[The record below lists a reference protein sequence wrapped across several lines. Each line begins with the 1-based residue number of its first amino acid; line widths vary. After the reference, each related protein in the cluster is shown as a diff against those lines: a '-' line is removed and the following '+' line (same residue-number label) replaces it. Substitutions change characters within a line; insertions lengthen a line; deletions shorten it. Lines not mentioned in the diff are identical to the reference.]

1 VGEGGRAG
9 AAGRLKPMELPRVVI
24 VGAGFGG
31 LWAARGLVRRRAH
44 VTLIDRNNYH
54 TFFPLLYQVA
64 AAELG
69 PSDIAHPVRS
79 IFRRARNVD
88 VRMTEMVGLDLDA
101 GEVLT
106 GIGPIAYD
114 YLVLALG
121 SEPSFF
127 GVPGAADHAFPLRWM
142 SDAVPLRHHVLSCFE
157 AAMTAEPA
165 RRARL
170 LTFVVVGGGPTGVEY
185 SGALSE
191 LIFGPLLE
199 DFPGIRREEVRIE
212 LVEASSRLLG
222 GMPEKLSTYARERL
236 GRRRVR
242 VRLGV
247 AVEAVHGEHVRLGGA
262 ETLPTE
268 TVVWTAGVRGEP
280 RVPDWGLPVGRGGR
294 VPVTDRLCLEERP
307 EVFVVGDLAYLEDA
321 EGRPLPQVAQVAIQQ
336 GRRAA
341 ANIRAR
347 IEGCP
352 ERPFVYRDPGMLAV
366 IGRNSAVAH
375 VFGFAF
381 RGLTAWMFWLGIHI
395 SWLIGFRNRALVL
408 LNWGWNYVRYRR
420 AVRLILPTV
429 TTSEEEGPKKHL

>member
-1 VGEGGRAG
+1 
-9 AAGRLKPMELPRVVI
+9 MEPPRVVV

-31 LWAARGLVRRRAH
+31 LWVARGLARRPVR

-64 AAELG
+64 AAELV

-79 IFRRARNVD
+79 IFRRAHNVH
-88 VRMTEMVGLDLDA
+88 VRMAQMTGLDIDGRA
-101 GEVLT
+101 ILT
-106 GIGPIAYD
+106 DVGRIEYD

-127 GVPGAADHAFPLRWM
+127 GVPGAAEHAFPLRWM
-142 SDAVPLRHHVLSCFE
+142 ADAVPLRHHVLTRFG
-157 AAMTAEPA
+157 AAMTADPQ

-185 SGALSE
+185 AGALSE
-191 LIFGPLLE
+191 LIFGPLLK
-199 DFPGIRREEVRIE
+199 DFPGIRRDEVRVE
-212 LVEASSRLLG
+212 LVEASGRLLG

-242 VRLGV
+242 VRVGT
-247 AVEAVHGEHVRLGGA
+247 AVEAVERDAVRLGGG

-268 TVVWTAGVRGEP
+268 TVVWTAGVRGDP
-280 RVPDWGLPVGRGGR
+280 RVAEWGLPVARGGR
-294 VPVTDRLCLEERP
+294 VPVTEHLCMEAHP
-307 EVFVVGDLAYLEDA
+307 EVFVVGDLAYLEDD
-321 EGRPLPQVAQVAIQQ
+321 GKPLPQVAQVAIQQ

-341 ANIRAR
+341 ANLRAR
-347 IEGCP
+347 IAGRP
-352 ERPFVYRDPGMLAV
+352 EKPFVYRDPGMLAV
-366 IGRNSAVAH
+366 IGRNAAVAH
-375 VFGFAF
+375 VFGLAF
-381 RGLTAWMFWLGIHI
+381 RGLTAWLLWLGIHVT
-395 SWLIGFRNRALVL
+395 WLIGFHNRALVL

-429 TTSEEEGPKKHL
+429 SVPPEEPPKKQL